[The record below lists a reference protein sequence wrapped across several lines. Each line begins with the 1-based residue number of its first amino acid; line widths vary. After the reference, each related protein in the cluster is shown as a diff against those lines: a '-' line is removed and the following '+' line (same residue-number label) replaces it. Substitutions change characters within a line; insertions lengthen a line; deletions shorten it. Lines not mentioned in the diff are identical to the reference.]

1 MWRENEARCDVGCK
15 KVNKQEIDGGLPRE
29 RKRGGEVADKVR
41 KRWRECAR
49 AVQQRGRQRKR
60 ERDWDSLSNPL

>member
-1 MWRENEARCDVGCK
+1 M
-15 KVNKQEIDGGLPRE
+15 NKQEIDGGLPRE

-60 ERDWDSLSNPL
+60 ERLG